1 MYGIE
6 EGMEKKKGMENLLTK
21 TVAENFPNLQK
32 KMDIQVYNAFRT
44 PNRHDQKRTTPCHTI
59 IIMPKLKKKMKHI
72 ESCKRKMPAFIQ
84 R

>member
-44 PNRHDQKRTTPCHTI
+44 PNRHDQKRTSPYTI
-59 IIMPKLKKKMKHI
+59 IVKIPRVQ
-72 ESCKRKMPAFIQ
+72 RKSYKST
-84 R
+84 RTKTEH